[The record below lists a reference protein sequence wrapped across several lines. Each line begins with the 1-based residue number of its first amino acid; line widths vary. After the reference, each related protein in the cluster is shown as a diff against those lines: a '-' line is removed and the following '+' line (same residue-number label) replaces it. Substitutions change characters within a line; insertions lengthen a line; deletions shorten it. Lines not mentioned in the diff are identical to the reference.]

1 MAYIL
6 MSKDHKI
13 SGVKKLENRGQ
24 HKKPQSLNICFLKA
38 YNGKKI
44 YWDINFILMK
54 KLTSLFWKKTKPD
67 FLFFFFF
74 FKPS

>member
-1 MAYIL
+1 MSINLFAWPIIL

-13 SGVKKLENRGQ
+13 PGVKKLENRGQ

-44 YWDINFILMK
+44 Y
-54 KLTSLFWKKTKPD
+54 
-67 FLFFFFF
+67 
-74 FKPS
+74 